1 MSDNS
6 TKIFVGTRFVGKVQA
21 GKFKKQIAF
30 SRHALRTPPA
40 LALSV
45 ESLRQAEN
53 FGACEIEITDNESG
67 RVYACTIEHF
77 KRYSWEL
84 HRGGFE
90 PQRAMALDRWTL
102 VKGGRGKPSGGKSGA
117 SMRAKEPIYSNAKLK
132 NTGPVQM
139 GLWAR

>member
-1 MSDNS
+1 MADNS
-6 TKIFVGTRFVGKVQA
+6 TKIYVGTRFVGEVQT
-21 GKFKKQIAF
+21 GKFKKRIEF

-53 FGACEIEITDNESG
+53 FGACEIEITDKESA
-67 RVYACTIEHF
+67 RVFACTIEHF

-90 PQRAMALDRWTL
+90 PQRAMALERWTL
-102 VKGGRGKPSGGKSGA
+102 VKGGRIKSSGGKSGA
-117 SMRAKEPIYSNAKLK
+117 SAVTKEPIYSNVNLK

-139 GLWAR
+139 GLWTR